1 MTYIIKHF
9 IEESGQ
15 LIVKFDGAV
24 STFSIDVPLTQ
35 EGLYITGEE
44 LDAYIKGFE
53 PTDYI
58 NRGKKIAAG
67 VANSAALKALET
79 EPLPTQAQQA
89 QQTQLVEDAKAAEI
103 EKHVKTALIKLGV
116 ISV

>member
-1 MTYIIKHF
+1 MSYVIKHF

-15 LIVKFDGAV
+15 LVVKFDEAV
-24 STFSIDVPLTQ
+24 SPFSIDVPLTQ
-35 EGLYITGEE
+35 DGLYIAGEE

-79 EPLPTQAQQA
+79 EPLPTVQAQVQS
-89 QQTQLVEDAKAAEI
+89 LEEAKAAEV
-103 EKHVKTALIKLGV
+103 EKFVKAALIKLGV
-116 ISV
+116 LSV